1 MEKKL
6 ILAIALSI
14 LVIVTFQR
22 FTVRPPIQPEV
33 GRIPEEPALPT
44 ATTSETRPTQY
55 VPTKVPSEEKEF
67 TIKKEEAYGE
77 YRAELKQEIPRS
89 ALPEGPEPK
98 AGMALIMQSPDG
110 QQRPVK
116 IVEVK
121 AESLVLDMNHP
132 LAGKNL
138 IFKIKILKVE

>member
-1 MEKKL
+1 MARITKGKKVSL
-6 ILAIALSI
+6 DYEGRLEDGVVFDSSKHGDHSHPLE
-14 LVIVTFQR
+14 F
-22 FTVRPPIQPEV
+22 EV
-33 GRIPEEPALPT
+33 GSGRVIKGFDDAVIGMK
-44 ATTSETRPTQY
+44 AG
-55 VPTKVPSEEKEF
+55 EEKEF

-110 QQRPVK
+110 QQMPVK

>member
-1 MEKKL
+1 MARITKGKKVSL
-6 ILAIALSI
+6 DYEGRLEDGVVFDSSKHGDHSHPLE
-14 LVIVTFQR
+14 F
-22 FTVRPPIQPEV
+22 EV
-33 GRIPEEPALPT
+33 GSGRVIKGFDDAVIGMK
-44 ATTSETRPTQY
+44 AG
-55 VPTKVPSEEKEF
+55 EEKEF

>member
-1 MEKKL
+1 MAKITKGKKVSL
-6 ILAIALSI
+6 DYEGRLEDGVVFDSSKHGDHSHPLE
-14 LVIVTFQR
+14 F
-22 FTVRPPIQPEV
+22 EV
-33 GRIPEEPALPT
+33 GSGRVIKGFDDAVIGMK
-44 ATTSETRPTQY
+44 AG
-55 VPTKVPSEEKEF
+55 EEKEF